1 MQKVKSAGIPKKT
14 VTGTSSDT
22 AQSLSDL
29 GATVKYAQPAGQTQT
44 YKEAEFANVSVE
56 GYAVRL
62 CLGGD
67 ATTALGR
74 LFEPGDGF
82 QLQGKEEVA
91 TATIISAVAGDHGT
105 LQITTEF

>member
-29 GATVKYAQPAGQTQT
+29 GATVLVSQAGPIDPQ
-44 YKEAEFANVSVE
+44 AEFANISVE
-56 GYAVRL
+56 TNAVRL

-67 ATTALGR
+67 ATTSLGR
-74 LFEPGDGF
+74 LFQPGDGF
-82 QLQGKEEVA
+82 QLQGKEEVS
-91 TATIISAVAGDHGT
+91 TATIISAVAGSHGT